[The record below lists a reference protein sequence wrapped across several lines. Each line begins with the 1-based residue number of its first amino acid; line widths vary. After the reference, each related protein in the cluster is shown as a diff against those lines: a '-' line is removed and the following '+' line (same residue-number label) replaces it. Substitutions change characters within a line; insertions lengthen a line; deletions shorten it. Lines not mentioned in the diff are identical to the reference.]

1 MSVVFLTGPQFHEI
15 LTAGAARLARKCQ
28 EIDALNVFPV
38 PDGDTGTNMYL
49 TLVAALD
56 VMGQTAEKTIGALV
70 AACAWGAI
78 AGARGNSGVIL
89 SQLLQGFAV
98 ALAGKERATAEDLAE
113 GFNKGVELA
122 YQAVTE
128 PVEGT
133 ILTVARCAAEAV
145 RSYRQKSCD
154 LRRFGIYLYRRSLE
168 TLAATPDLLPV
179 LKAAGVV
186 DAGGKG
192 FVTILEGIIQY
203 LGGRLDL
210 TLVQEGLRSGVTAL
224 TPSVA
229 PLARSTIQYTY
240 CTEFLIK
247 SNARLPVE
255 ELRRALEG
263 LGDSLIVV
271 SDAEVTKVHL
281 HSNHPG
287 TVIEKALC
295 FGSLHNINVT
305 NMLDQYHEHA
315 GVLKNSGV
323 VAVATGKGLQR
334 ILQDLGADRVV
345 DGGQTMNPSVD
356 EITNAVN
363 ATPAASVFILPNNK
377 NVILAAQQAQAL
389 TTRKIYVLPTA
400 NIPQGIAAL
409 MAFNPESEPDENLHK
424 MNEAL
429 KGVRVGEITRA
440 ARETVYEGETVE
452 PGTFIGLLN
461 GRLLKGENLL
471 EITRKTVLDL
481 AAHGCTVTLYRG
493 ADVSDE
499 EADAILNDLRS
510 TIPGCEFEMY
520 DGGQPH
526 YHFIIS
532 VE

>member
-70 AACAWGAI
+70 AACARGAI

-133 ILTVARCAAEAV
+133 ILTMARCAAEAV

-192 FVTILEGIIQY
+192 FVTILEGII
-203 LGGRLDL
+203 
-210 TLVQEGLRSGVTAL
+210 
-224 TPSVA
+224 
-229 PLARSTIQYTY
+229 
-240 CTEFLIK
+240 
-247 SNARLPVE
+247 
-255 ELRRALEG
+255 
-263 LGDSLIVV
+263 
-271 SDAEVTKVHL
+271 
-281 HSNHPG
+281 
-287 TVIEKALC
+287 
-295 FGSLHNINVT
+295 
-305 NMLDQYHEHA
+305 
-315 GVLKNSGV
+315 
-323 VAVATGKGLQR
+323 
-334 ILQDLGADRVV
+334 
-345 DGGQTMNPSVD
+345 
-356 EITNAVN
+356 
-363 ATPAASVFILPNNK
+363 
-377 NVILAAQQAQAL
+377 
-389 TTRKIYVLPTA
+389 
-400 NIPQGIAAL
+400 
-409 MAFNPESEPDENLHK
+409 
-424 MNEAL
+424 
-429 KGVRVGEITRA
+429 
-440 ARETVYEGETVE
+440 
-452 PGTFIGLLN
+452 
-461 GRLLKGENLL
+461 
-471 EITRKTVLDL
+471 
-481 AAHGCTVTLYRG
+481 
-493 ADVSDE
+493 
-499 EADAILNDLRS
+499 
-510 TIPGCEFEMY
+510 
-520 DGGQPH
+520 
-526 YHFIIS
+526 
-532 VE
+532 